1 MHFLLLYTRL
11 LSYRILMYYY
21 LRIFSIL
28 VGVFL
33 TTSLAGNDPIIWAL
47 SGQEA
52 PSQEPVQI
60 SNQITQAR
68 EDIENEVKKQG
79 EIIGNEIREQFGFE
93 DVQSNLTQAYQD
105 SFSGDLNSTTV
116 TLQST
121 ESALED
127 SIISLLRSGQ
137 QLVSVSQN
145 QSIILE
151 DNTRDIL
158 NTFGEALSN
167 LSITANQIQSQLSR
181 PQNQ

>member
-1 MHFLLLYTRL
+1 
-11 LSYRILMYYY
+11 MYYY
-21 LRIFSIL
+21 SLIFGIL

-33 TTSLAGNDPIIWAL
+33 VSSLAGNDLTIWAL
-47 SGQEA
+47 SDQEA

-79 EIIGNEIREQFGFE
+79 DIIGNQIREQFGFE

-105 SFSGDLNSTTV
+105 SFSGDLNSTRV
-116 TLQST
+116 TLQAT
-121 ESALED
+121 KSALED

-137 QLVSVSQN
+137 QLISVSQN
-145 QSIILE
+145 QSLILE
-151 DNTRDIL
+151 NNTRDVL
-158 NTFGEALSN
+158 NTFGESLSN
-167 LSITANQIQSQLSR
+167 LSVSTNQIQSQMSW